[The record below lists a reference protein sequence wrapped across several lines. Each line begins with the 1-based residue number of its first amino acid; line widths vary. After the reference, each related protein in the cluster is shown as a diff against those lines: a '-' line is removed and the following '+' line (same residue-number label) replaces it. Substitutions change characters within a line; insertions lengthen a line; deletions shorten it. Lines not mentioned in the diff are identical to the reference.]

1 MALYKQP
8 NGIYHI
14 RFTLNGKQIVRS
26 AKTKNKSIAAQL
38 EAQMRSD
45 ALKRALEGYTDR
57 ITVHAAL
64 DKYLAEKEHT
74 ASYTTIRSSV
84 KALKEGI
91 ADKSL
96 EKLNAHD
103 IQQFVSSRIRNGI
116 KETTITL
123 NLSHLKIIINR
134 MRALGYDVP
143 DVKFPKAI
151 RKNRLRFLSEDDAD
165 ALLHQ
170 LMRVLPGEPPAIT
183 EYRHDVHD
191 MVVFVLNTGARY
203 SEVTNIQWQDVDLE
217 NRTLT
222 LYRKKVDNYGTLPI
236 SDELY
241 AVLRRRQR
249 KSGYVFPGKRGERT
263 YSMIPL
269 RSAADAAGLNDPA
282 VVKRTGCRVSW
293 HVLRHTFASRMVQ
306 NGMSLQKLAVLLGHS
321 DIKMTM
327 VYAHLVPENV
337 VTEALDI
344 LNARPRMRAVV

>member
-14 RFTLNGKQIVRS
+14 RFTLNGKQIARS

-45 ALKRALEGYTDR
+45 ALKCALKGYTDR
-57 ITVHAAL
+57 FTVHASL

-74 ASYTTIRSSV
+74 PSYTTIRTSV

-96 EKLNAHD
+96 EKLNPHG
-103 IQQFVSSRIRNGI
+103 IQEFVSWRVRNGI

-134 MRALGYDVP
+134 MRTLGYDVP

-151 RKNRLRFLSEDDAD
+151 RKNRLRFLSDSDVDE
-165 ALLHQ
+165 LLHQ
-170 LMRVLPGEPPAIT
+170 LMRIVPGEPPAIT

-191 MVVFVLNTGARY
+191 MAVFVLNTGARY

-222 LYRKKVDNYGTLPI
+222 LYRKKVDNFGTLPI

-249 KSGYVFPGKRGERT
+249 RSGSVFPAGVESART
-263 YSMIPL
+263 
-269 RSAADAAGLNDPA
+269 
-282 VVKRTGCRVSW
+282 
-293 HVLRHTFASRMVQ
+293 Q
-306 NGMSLQKLAVLLGHS
+306 
-321 DIKMTM
+321 
-327 VYAHLVPENV
+327 
-337 VTEALDI
+337 
-344 LNARPRMRAVV
+344 